1 VKRGLDIVL
10 SLGVLVALS
19 PFLSLIAAFIK
30 LTSPG
35 PVLFKQV
42 RIGRRVRPFT
52 MLKFRSMH
60 AGADAKAHQEY
71 ISWYI
76 TASGKSDSR
85 HHQTGNGDGSEP
97 LFKLTDDPRVTPVG
111 RFLRKMSLDELPQL
125 WNVFR
130 GDMSLVGPRPPLP
143 YELEQYEP
151 WHRRR
156 VLEAKPGVTG
166 LWQVRGRSRT
176 TFEEMVRLDL
186 EYVRTRSL
194 WTDLKIL
201 LATPRAVVSSKGAC

>member
-1 VKRGLDIVL
+1 
-10 SLGVLVALS
+10 
-19 PFLSLIAAFIK
+19 
-30 LTSPG
+30 
-35 PVLFKQV
+35 
-42 RIGRRVRPFT
+42 

-60 AGADAKAHQEY
+60 ADADAKAHQEY

-76 TASGKSDSR
+76 TASGKSHSR
-85 HHQTGNGDGSEP
+85 HDRTAGNGGGPEP
-97 LFKLTDDPRVTPVG
+97 LFKLTGDPRVTPLG

-130 GDMSLVGPRPPLP
+130 GDMALVGPRPPLP